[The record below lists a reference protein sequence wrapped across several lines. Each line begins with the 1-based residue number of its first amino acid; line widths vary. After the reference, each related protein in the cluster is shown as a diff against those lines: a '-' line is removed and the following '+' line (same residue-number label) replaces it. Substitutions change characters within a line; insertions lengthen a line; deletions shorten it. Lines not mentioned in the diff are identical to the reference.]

1 MKKLLVLMLLNACLL
16 ANVWAKDDAGAKGI
30 GDSLKKAGDA
40 AGSLMGQG
48 GKAAA
53 PEVRKAESWLDGA
66 LHGGGNKTDK
76 AGK

>member
-16 ANVWAKDDAGAKGI
+16 ANASAKDEAGVKGI
-30 GDSLKKAGDA
+30 GDGLKKAGDA

-53 PEVRKAESWLDGA
+53 PEVRKAENWLGGA
-66 LHGGGNKTDK
+66 LQGAKKTDK